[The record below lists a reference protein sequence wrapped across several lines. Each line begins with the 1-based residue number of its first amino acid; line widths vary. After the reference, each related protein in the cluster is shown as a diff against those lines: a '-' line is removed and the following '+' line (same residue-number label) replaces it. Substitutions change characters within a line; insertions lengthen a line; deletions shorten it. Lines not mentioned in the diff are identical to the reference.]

1 MKNST
6 DNTDN
11 LEKIRQQFDQAPY
24 PRTPLERSPDHDPYL
39 LYTHSLATAHYLRHR
54 EVISTQ
60 DKLILDAGCGTGY
73 TSLVLAAAN
82 PGAKVVGIDISP
94 VSIDLAQ
101 KRAAF
106 HGYENAVTERP
117 ALSGAERSRSVVTE
131 QSRSVVTERSRSV
144 EFQTLGIDELAQLGL
159 TFDYINCD
167 EVLYLLPDPQQA
179 LREMRSILNPQG
191 IIRTNLHSY
200 YQRQDFYQAQELFK
214 LMGLQDQAPQQ
225 AEIEK
230 VRGTMAGLVDR
241 AYLKSQTW
249 EPSYNQ
255 DDESV
260 LCNFLLVGDK
270 GFTIPETLT
279 MLEAAGLELY
289 SMVDWRQWQVLD
301 LFKEPENLP
310 IYLSF
315 ALASMS
321 LNQQLE
327 MYELLQPT
335 HRLLDF
341 WCGHAIETP
350 EKTAVADWD
359 TSDWQEVTVQLHPLL
374 LTPEAKEEAIE
385 QIQASKPFLISWH
398 LPLTGEPYL
407 LETKITSCLLPLW
420 DGSQSFGNLLARWQ
434 TLYNLD
440 PVTLSPTPPDAGLEV
455 LIASLTELESLGYLL
470 LSS

>member
-1 MKNST
+1 MNPLVT
-6 DNTDN
+6 DD

-24 PRTPLERSPDHDPYL
+24 PRTPLERSPDNDPYL

-60 DKLILDAGCGTGY
+60 DKLILDAGCGTGF

-82 PGAKVVGIDISP
+82 PGAKVIGIDISP
-94 VSIDLAQ
+94 VSIELAQ

-106 HGYENAVTERP
+106 HGY
-117 ALSGAERSRSVVTE
+117 
-131 QSRSVVTERSRSV
+131 QSV

-179 LREMRSILNPQG
+179 LREMRLILNPQG

-200 YQRQDFYQAQELFK
+200 YQRQDFYQGQELFK
-214 LMGLQDQAPQQ
+214 LMGLQDSSPQKP
-225 AEIEK
+225 EIEK

-241 AYLKSQTW
+241 TYLKSQTW
-249 EPSYNQ
+249 ESSYNT
-255 DDESV
+255 DDVSV

-270 GFTIPETLT
+270 GFTIPETLN
-279 MLEAAGLELY
+279 MLEEAGLELC

-335 HRLLDF
+335 HRLIDF
-341 WCGHAIETP
+341 WCGHAGETP
-350 EKTAVADWD
+350 EKTAVADWEIA
-359 TSDWQEVTVQLHPLL
+359 DWQQVTVQLHPLL
-374 LTPEAKEEAIE
+374 MTPEAKEEAIE

-420 DGSQSFGNLLARWQ
+420 DGSQSFSDLLARWQ
-434 TLYNLD
+434 TLYSLD
-440 PVTLSPTPPDAGLEV
+440 PITLTPTPTEAGLEI
-455 LIASLTELESLGYLL
+455 LIASLTELESLGYVL
-470 LSS
+470 LSN

>member
-1 MKNST
+1 MKDST
-6 DNTDN
+6 DD

-24 PRTPLERSPDHDPYL
+24 PRTPLERSPDNDPYL
-39 LYTHSLATAHYLRHR
+39 LYTHSLATAHYLRNR

-60 DKLILDAGCGTGY
+60 EKLILDAGCGTGF

-82 PGAKVVGIDISP
+82 PGAKVIGIDISP
-94 VSIDLAQ
+94 VSIELAQ

-106 HGYENAVTERP
+106 HGY
-117 ALSGAERSRSVVTE
+117 
-131 QSRSVVTERSRSV
+131 QSV

-200 YQRQDFYQAQELFK
+200 YQRQDFYQGQELFK
-214 LMGLQDQAPQQ
+214 LMGLQDSSPQKP
-225 AEIEK
+225 EIEK

-241 AYLKSQTW
+241 TYLKSQTW
-249 EPSYNQ
+249 EPSYNK

-270 GFTIPETLT
+270 GFTIPETIA
-279 MLEAAGLELY
+279 MLEEAGLELC

-335 HRLLDF
+335 HRLIDF
-341 WCGHAIETP
+341 WCGHAGETP
-350 EKTAVADWD
+350 EKSAVADWEID
-359 TSDWQEVTVQLHPLL
+359 DWQQVTVQLHPLL

-420 DGSQSFGNLLARWQ
+420 DGSQSFNELLARWQ
-434 TLYNLD
+434 TLYSLD
-440 PVTLSPTPPDAGLEV
+440 PVTFTPTPTEAGLEI
-455 LIASLTELESLGYLL
+455 LIASLTELESLGYVL
-470 LSS
+470 LSN

>member
-1 MKNST
+1 MNPLVT
-6 DNTDN
+6 ND

-24 PRTPLERSPDHDPYL
+24 PRTPLERSPDNDPYL

-54 EVISTQ
+54 AVISTQ

-82 PGAKVVGIDISP
+82 PGAKVIGIDISP

-106 HGYENAVTERP
+106 HGYEN
-117 ALSGAERSRSVVTE
+117 
-131 QSRSVVTERSRSV
+131 V
-144 EFQTLGIDELAQLGL
+144 EFQTLGIYELAQLGL

-179 LREMRSILNPQG
+179 LREMRSILNPHG

-200 YQRQDFYQAQELFK
+200 YQRQDYYQGQELFK
-214 LMGLQDQAPQQ
+214 LMGLQDHAPQKP
-225 AEIEK
+225 EIEK

-249 EPSYNQ
+249 EPSYNT

-260 LCNFLLVGDK
+260 LCNFLLVGDR

-279 MLEAAGLELY
+279 MLEEAGLELC

-301 LFKEPENLP
+301 LFKEPNNLP

-321 LNQQLE
+321 LSQQLE

-335 HRLLDF
+335 HRLIDF
-341 WCGHAIETP
+341 WCGHAGETP
-350 EKTAVADWD
+350 EKTAVADWEIA
-359 TSDWQEVTVQLHPLL
+359 DWQQVTVQLHPLL
-374 LTPEAKEEAIE
+374 MTPEAKEEAIE

-420 DGSQSFGNLLARWQ
+420 DGSQSFDELLARWQ
-434 TLYNLD
+434 TLYSLD
-440 PVTLSPTPPDAGLEV
+440 PVTLAPPPPDAGLEI
-455 LIASLTELESLGYLL
+455 LIANLMELESLGYVL
-470 LSS
+470 LST

>member
-1 MKNST
+1 MNPLVT
-6 DNTDN
+6 DD

-24 PRTPLERSPDHDPYL
+24 PRTPLERSPDKDPYL
-39 LYTHSLATAHYLRHR
+39 LYTHNLTTAHYLRNR

-106 HGYENAVTERP
+106 HGYEN
-117 ALSGAERSRSVVTE
+117 
-131 QSRSVVTERSRSV
+131 V

-159 TFDYINCD
+159 NFDYINCD
-167 EVLYLLPDPQQA
+167 EVLYLLPDPQRA
-179 LREMRSILNPQG
+179 LQEMRSILNPQG

-200 YQRQDFYQAQELFK
+200 YQRQDFFQAQELFK
-214 LMGLQDQAPQQ
+214 LMGLQDSSPQQ
-225 AEIEK
+225 PEIEK

-241 AYLKSQTW
+241 VYLKSQTW
-249 EPSYNQ
+249 ESSYNK

-270 GFTIPETLT
+270 GFTIPETINL
-279 MLEAAGLELY
+279 LEEAELELY

-315 ALASMS
+315 AIANLS

-341 WCGHAIETP
+341 WCGHSGEPP
-350 EKTAVADWD
+350 EKSAVTDWEM
-359 TSDWQEVTVQLHPLL
+359 TDWQQVTVQLHPLL

-407 LETKITSCLLPLW
+407 LETKTTSCLLPLW
-420 DGSQSFGNLLARWQ
+420 DGSQSFTNLLTRWQ
-434 TLYNLD
+434 SLYNLD
-440 PVTLSPTPPDAGLEV
+440 PVTLTPTHPEAGLEI
-455 LIASLTELESLGYLL
+455 LIASLTELESLGYVL

>member
-1 MKNST
+1 MNPLVT
-6 DNTDN
+6 DD

-24 PRTPLERSPDHDPYL
+24 PRTPLERSPDKDPYL
-39 LYTHSLATAHYLRHR
+39 LYTHSLTTAHYLRNR

-106 HGYENAVTERP
+106 HGYEN
-117 ALSGAERSRSVVTE
+117 
-131 QSRSVVTERSRSV
+131 V

-159 TFDYINCD
+159 NFDYINCD
-167 EVLYLLPDPQQA
+167 EVLYLLPDPQRA
-179 LREMRSILNPQG
+179 LQEMRSILNPQG

-200 YQRQDFYQAQELFK
+200 YQRQDFFQAQELFK
-214 LMGLQDQAPQQ
+214 LMGLQDSSPQQ
-225 AEIEK
+225 PEIEK

-241 AYLKSQTW
+241 VYLKSQTW
-249 EPSYNQ
+249 ESSYNK

-270 GFTIPETLT
+270 GFTIPETINL
-279 MLEAAGLELY
+279 LEKAELELY

-315 ALASMS
+315 AIANLS
-321 LNQQLE
+321 LSQQLE

-341 WCGHAIETP
+341 WCGHSGEPP
-350 EKTAVADWD
+350 EKSAVTDWEM
-359 TSDWQEVTVQLHPLL
+359 TDWQQVTVQLHPLL

-420 DGSQSFGNLLARWQ
+420 DGSQSFTNLLTRWQ
-434 TLYNLD
+434 SLYNLD
-440 PVTLSPTPPDAGLEV
+440 PVTLTPTHPEAGLEI
-455 LIASLTELESLGYLL
+455 LIASLTELESLSYVL

>member
-1 MKNST
+1 MNPLVT
-6 DNTDN
+6 DD

-24 PRTPLERSPDHDPYL
+24 PRTPLERSPDKDPYL
-39 LYTHSLATAHYLRHR
+39 LYTHNLTTAHYLRNR

-106 HGYENAVTERP
+106 HGYEN
-117 ALSGAERSRSVVTE
+117 
-131 QSRSVVTERSRSV
+131 V

-159 TFDYINCD
+159 NFDYINCD
-167 EVLYLLPDPQQA
+167 EVLYLLPDPQRA
-179 LREMRSILNPQG
+179 LQEMRSILNPQG

-200 YQRQDFYQAQELFK
+200 YQRQDFFQAQELFK
-214 LMGLQDQAPQQ
+214 LMGLQDSSPQQ
-225 AEIEK
+225 PEIEK

-241 AYLKSQTW
+241 VYLKSQTW
-249 EPSYNQ
+249 ESSYNK

-270 GFTIPETLT
+270 GFTIPETINL
-279 MLEAAGLELY
+279 LEKAELELY

-315 ALASMS
+315 AIANLS

-341 WCGHAIETP
+341 WCGHGGETL
-350 EKTAVADWD
+350 EKAAVTDWEM
-359 TSDWQEVTVQLHPLL
+359 TDWQQVTVQLHPLL

-407 LETKITSCLLPLW
+407 LETKTTSCLLPLW
-420 DGSQSFGNLLARWQ
+420 DGSQSFTNLLTRWQ
-434 TLYNLD
+434 SLYNLD
-440 PVTLSPTPPDAGLEV
+440 PVTLTPTHPEAGLEI
-455 LIASLTELESLGYLL
+455 LIASLTELESLGYVL

>member
-1 MKNST
+1 MKDST
-6 DNTDN
+6 DD

-24 PRTPLERSPDHDPYL
+24 PRTPLERSPDKDPYL
-39 LYTHSLATAHYLRHR
+39 LYTHNLTTAHYLRNR

-106 HGYENAVTERP
+106 HGYQN
-117 ALSGAERSRSVVTE
+117 
-131 QSRSVVTERSRSV
+131 V
-144 EFQTLGIDELAQLGL
+144 EFQTLGIYELAQLGL
-159 TFDYINCD
+159 NFDYINCD
-167 EVLYLLPDPQQA
+167 EVLYLLPDPQRA
-179 LREMRSILNPQG
+179 LQEMRSILNPHG
-191 IIRTNLHSY
+191 IIRNNLHSY
-200 YQRQDFYQAQELFK
+200 YQRQDFFQAQELFK
-214 LMGLQDQAPQQ
+214 LMGLQDSSPQQ
-225 AEIEK
+225 PEIEK

-241 AYLKSQTW
+241 VYLKSQTW
-249 EPSYNQ
+249 ESSYNK

-270 GFTIPETLT
+270 GFTIPETINL
-279 MLEAAGLELY
+279 LEKAELELY

-315 ALASMS
+315 AIANLS

-341 WCGHAIETP
+341 WCGHSGETL
-350 EKTAVADWD
+350 EKSAVTDWEM
-359 TSDWQEVTVQLHPLL
+359 TDWQQVTVQLHPLL

-420 DGSQSFGNLLARWQ
+420 DGSQSFTNLLTRWQ
-434 TLYNLD
+434 SLYNLD
-440 PVTLSPTPPDAGLEV
+440 PVTLTPTHPEAGLEI
-455 LIASLTELESLGYLL
+455 LIASLTELESLGYVL